1 MRAMALSL
9 QSLCG
14 RDKFFQGYTATG
26 SKTRTVRKGREMASI
41 HEVQKTDT
49 PLVHAP
55 DHDKPQTLGAQ
66 MQNVGTQ
73 VKETVQA
80 AGTQVKE
87 TAQDVGTYVKET
99 AQAAGTQVKET
110 AQDVGTYVKETA
122 QNIGTQVKETAQD
135 MGTQAKEAMQAA
147 GTQAYEQGRESL
159 QSLNRTIEGQIRQR
173 PLQALLVAG
182 GIGVL
187 LGFLWQR
194 H

>member
-1 MRAMALSL
+1 
-9 QSLCG
+9 
-14 RDKFFQGYTATG
+14 
-26 SKTRTVRKGREMASI
+26 MASI
-41 HEVQKTDT
+41 PEVQKTDT

-99 AQAAGTQVKET
+99 AQ
-110 AQDVGTYVKETA
+110 
-122 QNIGTQVKETAQD
+122 NIGTQVKETAQD
-135 MGTQAKEAMQAA
+135 MGAQAKEAMQAA

-159 QSLNRTIEGQIRQR
+159 QSLNRSIEGQIRQR